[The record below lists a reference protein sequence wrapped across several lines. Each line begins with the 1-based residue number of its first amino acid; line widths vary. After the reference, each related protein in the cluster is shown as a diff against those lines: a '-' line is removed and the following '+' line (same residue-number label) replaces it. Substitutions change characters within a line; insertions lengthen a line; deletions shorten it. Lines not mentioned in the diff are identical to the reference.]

1 MYSPAQ
7 FAENRIELLHAF
19 IRQNPLAVLVSHD
32 STSLEATHVPMV
44 LDAQPEPHGLLRCH
58 LARANPQWRM
68 LASSPS
74 VLVVFRGAQHYIT
87 PSWYATTKEHG
98 KVVPTWNYIA
108 VHVYGQARL
117 IEEQAGLL
125 RHLRELTDQS
135 EAAFARPWSV
145 DDAPKD
151 YIHALSTA
159 IVGIEISIARIEG
172 KWKASQNRPIA
183 DRQGVIEGLETL
195 GSPQSLEMAEI
206 VKERL

>member
-1 MYSPAQ
+1 MYNPAQ
-7 FAENRIELLHAF
+7 FAENRIELLHLF

-32 STSLEATHVPMV
+32 STGLEATHVPVV

-68 LASSPS
+68 LVSSPS
-74 VLVVFRGAQHYIT
+74 VLVIFRGAHHYIT

-98 KVVPTWNYIA
+98 KVVPTWNYVA
-108 VHVYGQARL
+108 VHVYGRAKL
-117 IEEQAGLL
+117 IEEQADLL

-135 EAAFARPWSV
+135 EAAFAQPWSV

-159 IVGIEISIARIEG
+159 IVGVEISIVRIEG

-183 DRQGVIEGLETL
+183 DRQGVIDGLETL